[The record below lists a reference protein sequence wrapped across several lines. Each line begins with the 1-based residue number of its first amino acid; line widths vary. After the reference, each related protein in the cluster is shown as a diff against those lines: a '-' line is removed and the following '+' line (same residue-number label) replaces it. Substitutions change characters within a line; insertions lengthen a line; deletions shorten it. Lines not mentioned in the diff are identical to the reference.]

1 MSDFSALQ
9 SALSGLMAHRR
20 AMEVI
25 GHNIANVNTEG
36 YTRRRIDL
44 QPAGTNAAPGVWSR
58 ATQTGDGVNVAGVT
72 RMREEFLDLRTRR
85 ELGTNGSA
93 QQLSKVMDQIEALMP
108 EPSDTG
114 LAARLSEFWGAWD
127 DAAAQPGEPAL
138 RSALLQQADSLART
152 LNSIAGSLVDLRGSL
167 VSDAKTLVAQ
177 VNADSAH
184 VAGLNESI
192 VAALG
197 NGLDPAD
204 LEDQRDLIIDRIVAQ
219 TGATTRR
226 QNDGSV
232 DVFLGGGTLVRGS
245 RSEALA
251 VAPGGPL
258 DPPYTGTGLQKTEVR
273 WALDG
278 YRVDALSGRI
288 GADLQGINNVAPHYL
303 QQLDGVASRLVS
315 DLNTLHRTGKGLN
328 SGDVNLDFFDPAGV
342 TAATIALSASV
353 VGQPSRIALAS
364 GTGGRLDSS
373 LGHAIAA
380 LVGSSTGADA
390 LHRTLIGQLGVD
402 VQSAQRRADVQSKIT
417 TQVQSERHSVIG
429 VSLDEEMTS
438 LVATQRAYEASARV
452 ITAVDQMLDIL
463 ISRTGVVGR

>member
-25 GHNIANVNTEG
+25 GHNIANANTDG
-36 YTRRRIDL
+36 FTRRRVDL
-44 QPAGTNAAPGVWSR
+44 QPAGATAAAGVWSR
-58 ATQTGDGVNVAGVT
+58 NTRSGDGVNVAGVT
-72 RMREEFLDLRTRR
+72 RMREDFLDLRTRR
-85 ELGTNGSA
+85 ELGTNGSVE
-93 QQLSKVMDQIEALMP
+93 QLSKVMDQIEALMP

-127 DAAAQPGEPAL
+127 DAAAQPDDLSL
-138 RSALLQQADSLART
+138 RSAVLQQADALTRT
-152 LNSIAGSLVDLRGSL
+152 LNNVATSLADLRVSL
-167 VSDAKTLVAQ
+167 VSDATTLVAQ
-177 VNADSAH
+177 VNADSAR
-184 VAGLNESI
+184 VAELNESI
-192 VAALG
+192 VAATG
-197 NGLDPAD
+197 AGVDAAD
-204 LEDQRDLIIDRIVAQ
+204 LEDQRDLIIDRIIAQ

-226 QNDGSV
+226 QDDGSV
-232 DVFLGGGTLVRGS
+232 DVFLGGGTLVRGN

-251 VAPGGPL
+251 VVPGGPL

-278 YRVDALSGRI
+278 YPVDALSGRI
-288 GADLQGINNVAPHYL
+288 GADLQGINTVAPRYL

-315 DLNTLHRTGKGLN
+315 DLNTLHRTGRGLN
-328 SGDVNLDFFDPAGV
+328 ATDVNLDFFDPAGV
-342 TAATIALSASV
+342 TAGTIALSASV

-364 GTGGRLDSS
+364 GTGGPLDSS

-380 LVGSSTGADA
+380 LVDSSTGADA

-417 TQVQSERHSVIG
+417 TQVQSDRRAVIG
-429 VSLDEEMTS
+429 VSLDEEMTN

-452 ITAVDQMLDIL
+452 MTAVDQMLDIL